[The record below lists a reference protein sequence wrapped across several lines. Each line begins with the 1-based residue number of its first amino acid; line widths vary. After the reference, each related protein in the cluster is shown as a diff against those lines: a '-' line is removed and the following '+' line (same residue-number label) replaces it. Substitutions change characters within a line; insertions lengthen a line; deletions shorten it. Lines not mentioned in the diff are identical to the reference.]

1 MKIKE
6 LSIKDCL
13 SIEYAPYTDE
23 RGTFVKTFNRDLF
36 KGTSLENFSTEEEFF
51 TQSFKN
57 VIRGLHFQIPPFS
70 HNKIVSCLFGN
81 VTDVLLDLRL
91 SSSTYGNCCA
101 VELSSEIYQSLYI
114 PVGVAHGF
122 ISRSDASIMCYKV
135 DKKYSSQHDAGVAWD
150 SFSFDWGTDTPIL
163 SNRDSTFPSLADF
176 KSPF

>member
-6 LSIKDCL
+6 LSIKGCL
-13 SIEYAPYTDE
+13 LIEYAIYTDE

-36 KGTSLENFSTEEEFF
+36 KGTPLEKFSTEEEFF
-51 TQSFKN
+51 TQSVKN

-70 HNKIVSCLFGN
+70 HNKIVSCSLGKI
-81 VTDVLLDLRL
+81 TDVLLDLRV
-91 SSSTYGNCCA
+91 SSSTYGTYCA
-101 VELSSEIYQSLYI
+101 VDLSSKLYQSLYI

-122 ISRSDASIMCYKV
+122 ISRSEASIVCYKV
-135 DKKYSSQHDAGVAWD
+135 DKKYSSAHDAGVAWD

-163 SNRDSTFPSLADF
+163 STRDRAFPSLAKF